1 MPRPRLRIPL
11 VALIS
16 ILAPLCLSTPVSAEA
31 IVLRS
36 QDSRIREG
44 RIVENG
50 DVLRVREGR
59 TVLLL
64 LPDGATLEV
73 QGPVRYRYTEA
84 TPAKATVI
92 DAFAQMFRV
101 RSDDTRLGGVR
112 GDGAETQRCYAAPPA
127 DNWVDIA
134 EDWTSGCRRRAVSR
148 LDARL
153 E

>member
-1 MPRPRLRIPL
+1 MPRPRLRIL
-11 VALIS
+11 LFALTS
-16 ILAPLCLSTPVSAEA
+16 ILAPLCLSTPASAEA

-36 QDSRIREG
+36 QDSRIQEG

-50 DVLRVREGR
+50 DVLRVREGL

-64 LPDGATLEV
+64 LPDGATIEV

-84 TPAKATVI
+84 TPAQATVI
-92 DAFAQMFRV
+92 DAFVEMFRV
-101 RSDDTRLGGVR
+101 RSDDARLGGVR
-112 GDGAETQRCYAAPPA
+112 GGEAQRCYAAPPA
-127 DNWVDIA
+127 DNWIDIA